1 MPLPNP
7 SKGWS
12 SSTSR
17 LLALYSFLFV
27 AWSSI
32 LMGVLYF
39 EVSGYLNKLT
49 RHSLLQRQHLFAHM
63 SGKQL
68 DDALIA
74 SQAFDERSFDAY
86 GLFDAQFNPL
96 GGQVRQVPPELGLD
110 GKIHELSRCLDADD
124 PRTPKD
130 SCDAVALKVRDG
142 RWLVLVRDNG
152 SLFVVTRIILHAL
165 LWGLSLTIIPGIAGW
180 YLLRRRPL
188 KRIRAIQDSA
198 ELIVAGDL
206 THRLPLSQR
215 RDELDMLAAIV
226 NAMLDRIERL
236 MHEVKGVC
244 DNIAHDLRTP
254 LTRLRAQLYRIRQ
267 QAGEDSAQADQ
278 LDQAISETD
287 TLMARFRGLLRI
299 SELED
304 RQRRA
309 GFVELDPR
317 ALLVELHDFYL
328 PLAEDGEIQLTLAL
342 PDTLP
347 ALKGDRELLFE
358 ALANLLSNAIKFTP
372 AGGQVLMRA
381 RGDAQGVLIEVEDSG
396 PGIAAHEREAVLK
409 RFYRSEEGHRHTGF
423 GLGLSI
429 VAAIVDLHGFGLEV
443 GDSELGGARLVLQC
457 RPKVA
462 G

>member
-110 GKIHELSRCLDADD
+110 GKIHELSRCLDADA

-267 QAGEDSAQADQ
+267 QAGDDSAQSDQ

-342 PDTLP
+342 PDHLP

-358 ALANLLSNAIKFTP
+358 ALANLLGNAIKFTP

-381 RGDAQGVLIEVEDSG
+381 QQDAQGVRIDVEDSG
-396 PGIAAHEREAVLK
+396 PGIPEAEREAVLK
-409 RFYRSEEGHRHTGF
+409 RFYRSEEGHRHNGF

-443 GDSELGGARLVLQC
+443 AASELGGARLVLQC
-457 RPKVA
+457 RPQVA
-462 G
+462 S

>member
-110 GKIHELSRCLDADD
+110 GKIHELSRCLDADA

-267 QAGEDSAQADQ
+267 QAGDDSAQSDQ

-342 PDTLP
+342 PDALP

-358 ALANLLSNAIKFTP
+358 ALANLLGNAIKFTP

-381 RGDAQGVLIEVEDSG
+381 QQDAQGVRIDVEDSG
-396 PGIAAHEREAVLK
+396 PGIPEAEREAVLK
-409 RFYRSEEGHRHTGF
+409 RFYRSEEGHRHNGF

-443 GDSELGGARLVLQC
+443 AASELGGARLVLQC
-457 RPKVA
+457 RPQVA
-462 G
+462 S

>member
-39 EVSGYLNKLT
+39 EVTSYLNKLT
-49 RHSLLQRQHLFAHM
+49 RHSMLQRQHLFAHM

-74 SQAFDERSFDAY
+74 SQAFEERSFDAY
-86 GLFDAQFNPL
+86 GLFDPQLNPI
-96 GGQVRQVPPELGLD
+96 GGRIRSIPAELNLD
-110 GKIHELSRCLDADD
+110 GKVHELKRCLDADD
-124 PRTPKD
+124 PHLPAD
-130 SCDAVALKVRDG
+130 SCDAVAIKVQDG

-152 SLFVVTRIILHAL
+152 SLFVVTQIILHAL
-165 LWGLSLTIIPGIAGW
+165 LWGISLTLIPGFAGW

-188 KRIRAIQDSA
+188 KRIRAIQDQA

-206 THRLPLSQR
+206 THRLPLSAR

-267 QAGEDSAQADQ
+267 QSAAGSAEGEA
-278 LDQAISETD
+278 LDQAIGETD

-309 GFVELDPR
+309 GFVQLDPQG
-317 ALLVELHDFYL
+317 LLAELHDFYL
-328 PLAEDGEIQLTLAL
+328 PLAEDGGIRLQLNQPAQ
-342 PDTLP
+342 LP
-347 ALKGDRELLFE
+347 ALHGDRELLFE
-358 ALANLLSNAIKFTP
+358 ALANLVGNAIKFTP
-372 AGGQVLMRA
+372 EGGQVRIVA
-381 RGDAQGVLIEVEDSG
+381 TQNAQGVQIAVEDSG
-396 PGIAAHEREAVLK
+396 PGIPTEEREAVLK
-409 RFYRSEEGHRHTGF
+409 RFYRSEEGHRHAGF

-443 GDSELGGARLVLQC
+443 GASELGGARLVLHC
-457 RPKVA
+457 PKA
-462 G
+462 A